1 MKIKVD
7 GKYLFLDEKVLRKS
21 DKRRQIFESYV

>member
-7 GKYLFLDEKVLRKS
+7 GKYLFLYEKVLRKS